1 MNHADHQEYTYQ
13 ATLFY
18 NSMSDAEKTN
28 MISAAQFE
36 LSKCEEHIVHQNA
49 ISRFNEIDHD
59 FALAVAEVFPAV
71 KVPDAVKPNHGQ
83 RSDFLS
89 QVTGKNQGGCLL
101 TLLICTSADQ
111 QSSLPKAE
119 RSVSTSYQDSSTPPS
134 LPCKRNS
141 WLQV

>member
-1 MNHADHQEYTYQ
+1 MSSSRPDLFGSSWLMMQEYVYQ

-18 NSMSDAEKTN
+18 NSMSEPEKQN

-71 KVPDAVKPNHGQ
+71 KVPEGKPNHGQ

-89 QVTGKNQGGCLL
+89 QVNGKNQGMSHIIL
-101 TLLICTSADQ
+101 
-111 QSSLPKAE
+111 
-119 RSVSTSYQDSSTPPS
+119 
-134 LPCKRNS
+134 
-141 WLQV
+141 

>member
-1 MNHADHQEYTYQ
+1 MSLKLPRISDADYQEYTYQ

-28 MISAAQFE
+28 IISAAQFE
-36 LSKCEEHIVHQNA
+36 VSKCEEHIVHQNA

-89 QVTGKNQGGCLL
+89 QVTGKNQGG
-101 TLLICTSADQ
+101 
-111 QSSLPKAE
+111 
-119 RSVSTSYQDSSTPPS
+119 
-134 LPCKRNS
+134 
-141 WLQV
+141 